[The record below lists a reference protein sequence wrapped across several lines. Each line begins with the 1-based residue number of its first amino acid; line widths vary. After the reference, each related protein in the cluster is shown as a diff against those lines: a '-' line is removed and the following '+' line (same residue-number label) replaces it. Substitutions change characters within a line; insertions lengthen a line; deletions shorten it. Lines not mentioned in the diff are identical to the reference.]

1 MKSHSKST
9 SPQHLERRSGAAAR
23 KLARNGRTDEQQLD
37 LLRSRGAGQCDEA
50 RKIQQRLFR
59 KEDPTNADKQVGGI
73 DPAEATAALK
83 AFNKSK
89 RPARKRRAVP
99 ASLM

>member
-1 MKSHSKST
+1 MKSHSKS
-9 SPQHLERRSGAAAR
+9 SSLQAIAKRASALDR
-23 KLARNGRTDEQQLD
+23 KLARNARTDEEQLA
-37 LLRSRGAGQCDEA
+37 LLVARGAGSCDEA
-50 RKIQQRLFR
+50 LKIHQRLFR